1 MNVLVG
7 CVTFVDEQYGLRDD
21 EIEPLLPRFSCSSL
35 KQKSLIP
42 DPIKQRNFPAEKAN
56 KEWWHS
62 VLGLNTTSSPRFL
75 SWNYSLH
82 LPRLTKTSSELSVL
96 SFRFSRQNEHLR
108 H

>member
-1 MNVLVG
+1 MNILVG

-75 SWNYSLH
+75 SWNYNVFTCQTHQDILRAQRTFISL
-82 LPRLTKTSSELSVL
+82 LPSE
-96 SFRFSRQNEHLR
+96 
-108 H
+108 